1 MSNKSKTVKAIVPT
15 VKANPNASALKE
27 INFDKFAKQ
36 LENVNIKE
44 KKSKDSLYIYP
55 ESVVIAGINSDSGKS
70 FRGKLRNRLE
80 NLCNNILSAYKS
92 KDAEKL
98 NIAIEKFKSNYKEN
112 YSKNDYSFESFSRT
126 DKNKFI
132 IEKSI
137 EIVKETL

>member
-1 MSNKSKTVKAIVPT
+1 
-15 VKANPNASALKE
+15 
-27 INFDKFAKQ
+27 

-44 KKSKDSLYIYP
+44 KKTKEGLYIYP
-55 ESVVIAGINSDSGKS
+55 ENVILAGINSDTGKS

-80 NLCNNILSAYKS
+80 NLCNAVLSAYKS

-98 NIAIEKFKSNYKEN
+98 TASIKKFIDNYKEN
-112 YSKNDYSFESFSRT
+112 YSKNDFSFESFSRT

-132 IEKSI
+132 IERTI